1 MFWTLG
7 AWHMG
12 SPVFHS
18 GGLQLWFA
26 TCNHRTRRVRT
37 PIFGGTHFP
46 PPPIIMNDKEDHVY
60 DALGRV
66 VTFGVTHA
74 EMFAPTSTARTD
86 FTRAGVIYTEL
97 GPPDQQRGTP
107 ASPFTGN
114 KAVLIAE
121 LRDDLILIAG
131 TARTI
136 DVKQPG
142 FAAAFS
148 LGPDTQ
154 RDTLA
159 SAAAFLVE
167 LEKPGVA
174 AAFLAY
180 SMDASFVQDL
190 TDDIREIKGTKDG
203 QEEDQQE
210 DSGKTARERALIKEA
225 RTLIRSLTTSVKN
238 RFRRDPEVLAKWKT
252 ASHIQR
258 SPRPTQTPKQD
269 TQPTA

>member
-1 MFWTLG
+1 
-7 AWHMG
+7 
-12 SPVFHS
+12 
-18 GGLQLWFA
+18 
-26 TCNHRTRRVRT
+26 
-37 PIFGGTHFP
+37 
-46 PPPIIMNDKEDHVY
+46 MNDKEYQVY

-66 VTFGVTHA
+66 VTFGATHA
-74 EMFAPTSTARTD
+74 EMFAPTTAARTD

-107 ASPFTGN
+107 ASPYTGN
-114 KAVLIAE
+114 KAVLIDE

-136 DVKQPG
+136 EVKQPG

-167 LEKPGVA
+167 LGKPGVA

-180 SMDASFVQDL
+180 SMDDTFVQDL
-190 TDDIREIKGTKDG
+190 AEAIQEIEGQKDG

-225 RTLIRSLTTSVKN
+225 RALIRSLTTSVKN
-238 RFRRDPEVLAKWKT
+238 RFRRDSEILAEWATASRIHRTGGSGPEVIPPPAP
-252 ASHIQR
+252 A
-258 SPRPTQTPKQD
+258 TP
-269 TQPTA
+269 